1 MRQCVKVY
9 FRQSLRFLGTESG
22 ANVHSLRL
30 MGKGERG
37 PYATKNPI
45 LKHFLTNDGTRHI
58 MKE

>member
-9 FRQSLRFLGTESG
+9 FRQSLRFLGTTYG

-30 MGKGERG
+30 KGKGW